1 MDLDL
6 AACALFLDLDGTLID
21 IAPTPDGVTISE
33 ELPNLLERLE
43 KGLDGALAIITGRP
57 IVDVDR
63 LLAPLAPVAAGVH
76 GAEIR
81 PLPGGEIIPSVAA
94 IEDDIVEA
102 VREVASGHSGAY
114 FELKRY
120 SVAVHYRRNPALAPV
135 LELAMAR
142 LLQGGRRD
150 HLVLAHGR
158 QVLEIVPRQISKGVA
173 LEVIM
178 DTPRFAGRR
187 PIMVGDDITDIS
199 AMRAAV
205 SLGGNG
211 LKVAGERFS
220 RAEADFSGTSD
231 VIAWLKA
238 EARRLET

>member
-6 AACALFLDLDGTLID
+6 SACALFLDLDGTLIE

-33 ELPNLLERLE
+33 GLAHLLERLE
-43 KGLDGALAIITGRP
+43 QGLGGALAIVTGRS
-57 IVDVDR
+57 IGDVDR

-81 PLPGGEIIPSVAA
+81 PLPRGAILPRAA
-94 IEDDIVEA
+94 PIEEDIVDA
-102 VREVASGHSGAY
+102 VRRLAADHPGVL
-114 FELKRY
+114 FEPKRF
-120 SVAVHYRRNPALAPV
+120 SVAVHYRQRPALAPA

-142 LLQGGRRD
+142 LLQDERHD

-158 QVLEIVPRQISKGVA
+158 QVLEIVPRQVSKGVA

-178 DTPRFAGRR
+178 QTPRFAGRR

-199 AMRAAV
+199 AMTAAIR
-205 SLGGNG
+205 LGGKG

-220 RAEADFSGTSD
+220 RTEADFSGTSD
-231 VIAWLKA
+231 VIAWLEA